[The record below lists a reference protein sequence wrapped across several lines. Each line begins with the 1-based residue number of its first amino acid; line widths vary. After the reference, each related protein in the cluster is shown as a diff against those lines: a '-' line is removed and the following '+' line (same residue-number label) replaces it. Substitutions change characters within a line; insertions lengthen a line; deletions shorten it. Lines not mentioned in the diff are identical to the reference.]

1 LRRHGIDDSAP
12 ALEPREPLAQLAG
25 DPLSPQ
31 ESPEVRKAPAAG
43 QARIAIGDSNASWVR
58 ANDAPAA
65 PIPIAALAAERVPA
79 HLMDARRGRGLHAWS
94 LAETTTTALKFR
106 PFACSRGGD
115 RWPTERVGREIHV

>member
-31 ESPEVRKAPAAG
+31 EYPEVRK
-43 QARIAIGDSNASWVR
+43 
-58 ANDAPAA
+58 APAA